1 MKAVIFDMDGLMFN
15 TERVFVDAWNYAGE
29 KIGIGPAGFMIM
41 RSLGL
46 NNDMVKKVWRG
57 EFGDNYD
64 HAALERYTEEYL
76 EDYYAK
82 NGVPVKKGL
91 YNLLEY
97 LSENGYKMAVAS
109 STKTADVM
117 KRLESTGVR
126 KYFSAVI
133 GGDKVKKSK
142 PEPDIYLTACAA
154 IGAAPPETYALEDS
168 RNGLLA
174 AHSAGLKPIMVPDL
188 WQSDAEFDKILY
200 AKLAD
205 LDEAKTLFEKID
217 LKGQ

>member
-1 MKAVIFDMDGLMFN
+1 MKAVIFDMDGLMFD

-29 KIGIGPAGFMIM
+29 KIGIGKAGYMIM

-46 NNDMVKKVWRG
+46 NNDMVRKVWHD
-57 EFGDNYD
+57 EFGDDYD
-64 HAALERYTEEYL
+64 HDALDRYTEEYL
-76 EDYYAK
+76 DEYYAK

-97 LSENGYKMAVAS
+97 LDEHGYKTAVAS

-117 KRLESTGVR
+117 KRLQSTGVE

-142 PEPDIYLTACAA
+142 PQPDIYLAACEA
-154 IGAAPPETYALEDS
+154 IGAIPAEAYALEDS

-200 AKLAD
+200 AKAVD
-205 LDEAKTLFEKID
+205 LDEVKALFEKMD
-217 LKGQ
+217 LKG